1 MVGLNQGTLA
11 TLGYITFISCCAS
24 LPKMSN
30 TTAVD
35 VNDENST
42 KFSTILHHLAGYSVS
57 YVVC

>member
-11 TLGYITFISCCAS
+11 TLGTITYISCCAS
-24 LPKMSN
+24 PKMSN

-35 VNDENST
+35 VTDENST

-57 YVVC
+57 SNV